1 MRETKGSR
9 MISKKQKG
17 KDVALTVVGSTLAA
31 SMIFGLITTV
41 YYVSTEAKQRAEIE
55 HDRKIAEATSRITV
69 LYEADGGRVK
79 KSYIDVDGGRSTF
92 VGYVPWSEATP
103 PIGRSEYEW
112 INKR

>member
-1 MRETKGSR
+1 
-9 MISKKQKG
+9 MISKKQRG

-55 HDRKIAEATSRITV
+55 HDRKIADATSRITT
-69 LYEADGGRVK
+69 LYKADGERVEK
-79 KSYIDVDGGRSTF
+79 WYLDVDSGRSMF

-103 PIGRSEYEW
+103 PIGR
-112 INKR
+112 